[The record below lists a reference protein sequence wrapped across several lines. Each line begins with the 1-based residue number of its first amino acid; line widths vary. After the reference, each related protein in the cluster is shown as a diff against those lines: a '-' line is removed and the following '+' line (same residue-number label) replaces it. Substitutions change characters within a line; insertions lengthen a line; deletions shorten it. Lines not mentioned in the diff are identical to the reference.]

1 MVRRHSSAP
10 LAIQRYSTP
19 TLSKKRNISYSRVWT
34 LDTFYPF
41 ITHGRSVKRMQC
53 KCYVFCLCLFKG
65 PPNDTRWKRIR
76 GLIQMALI
84 GEKGSSQV
92 CNGMCTNKKQHP
104 QVLSCKTK
112 VHVRRANK
120 CIWIKIKMMCIH
132 QYICISIK
140 K

>member
-1 MVRRHSSAP
+1 MVRSHSS
-10 LAIQRYSTP
+10 AIQRYSTP
-19 TLSKKRNISYSRVWT
+19 TLSKKGNISYSQS
-34 LDTFYPF
+34 LDFGHILSFYY
-41 ITHGRSVKRMQC
+41 THGCSGKRLQC

-92 CNGMCTNKKQHP
+92 CNVMSTNKKQHP